1 MAGACPARGRDI
13 PRSDMHPFL
22 SGLSA
27 ALPRTGLWEA
37 PAIVA
42 VSGGADSVALLLGLV
57 RVAPPQARLIVAH
70 ACHDLRPEA
79 VGDRDFVAGL
89 AVRLGLTCE
98 SRPLAVRDDKEGRGE
113 GLEARAR
120 RLRYGFFIA
129 AAHGHG
135 ARHVIVGHT
144 ADDQAE
150 TILHRALRGTGLAGL
165 AGMRRSRGLADGVA
179 LLRPLLDLPRT
190 LGREYLAAERE
201 QWCEDATNDDR
212 RYTRNFLRHE
222 LLAPATRGPYPAAVA
237 ALTRLG
243 RQAAVVSAALAS
255 AAERLVEAHAE
266 RHADGRI
273 VLDAAALAGLDRHLV
288 AQVAVAVWERE
299 GWPLCDM
306 SARHYAAVAELV
318 ADVGSG
324 TRPSRPAFD
333 LPAGVRAASTAHG
346 RVELRRELRAASGQ

>member
-1 MAGACPARGRDI
+1 
-13 PRSDMHPFL
+13 MHPFL

-57 RVAPPQARLIVAH
+57 RVAPPRARLIVAH

-79 VGDRDFVAGL
+79 TGDRDFVAGL
-89 AVRLGLTCE
+89 AARLGLPCE
-98 SRPLAVRDDKEGRGE
+98 SRPLAVRDDTEGRGE

-120 RLRYGFFIA
+120 RLRYAFFID

-165 AGMRRSRGLADGVA
+165 AGMRRCRGLADGVA

-190 LGREYLAAERE
+190 LGREYLTAEGELWRE
-201 QWCEDATNDDR
+201 DVTNDDR
-212 RYTRNFLRHE
+212 RFARNLLRHE
-222 LLAPATRGPYPAAVA
+222 LLARATRGPYPAAVA
-237 ALTRLG
+237 ALARLG
-243 RQAAVVSAALAS
+243 RHAAVVSAALTS
-255 AAERLVEAHAE
+255 AAERLLEVHAE

-288 AQVAVAVWERE
+288 AQIAVAVWERE

-306 SARHYAAVAELV
+306 SARHYEAVADLV
-318 ADVGSG
+318 ADAGSG
-324 TRPSRPAFD
+324 ARPRHPSFD
-333 LPAGVRAASTAHG
+333 LPAGVRAAAFASGH
-346 RVELRRELRAASGQ
+346 VELWRPPRATSAQ